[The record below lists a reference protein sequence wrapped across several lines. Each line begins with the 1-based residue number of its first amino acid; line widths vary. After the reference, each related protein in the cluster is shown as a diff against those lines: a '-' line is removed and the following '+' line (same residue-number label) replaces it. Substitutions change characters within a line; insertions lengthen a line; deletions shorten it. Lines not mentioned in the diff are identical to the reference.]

1 MISDRMLADA
11 ILARKP
17 DGVSRMEVCHDERN
31 LFGKPWNV
39 AMFWDGECVQED
51 DASLSAALAK
61 ANVSLLRQREQRA
74 RQASMAVVF
83 TPKWSASA

>member
-1 MISDRMLADA
+1 MINDRQLADA

-17 DGVSRMEVCHDERN
+17 EGVARMEVCHDERN

-39 AMFWDGECVQED
+39 AMFWDGECIQED

-61 ANVSLLRQREQRA
+61 ANVAVFRKREQAA
-74 RQASMAVVF
+74 RQKAMTLVF
-83 TPKWSASA
+83 TPGCVA